1 MSNYVINCIKLN
13 AISIAHDYNND
24 YQIKV
29 IEKFN
34 KYSNENDLGIN
45 IELNVFTE
53 KNFTGSIFNYGDV
66 IESILKKSKTKYDL
80 YFYDNTYGSRYGNYF
95 LDLKEYLSEDL
106 IKLYDKKIISDTCIY
121 KNKLIALPSRLEYNI
136 LYSNRSLLKKYNKTI
151 PETWDELIETSK
163 YILEEEK
170 KSNKDID
177 LIGYN
182 GYFNDKDDEMLSSTY
197 EFIYSYRDTYESS
210 FPDITSQ
217 TAINA
222 INKIKQ
228 IKEDISSESI
238 FRSNE
243 EFAISRLLLGKAIF
257 IKFII
262 LPDQIYEMLDY
273 NMTVLPG
280 VKKGISGS
288 IIIGNN
294 ISITKYPNDKAY
306 DKRKEAALF
315 AFKYLASREIQKE
328 FLTKRIVIPGIM
340 DLYYDEDVCK
350 IAHCQLFRSIQPI
363 GKPIFERDD
372 YNYYAEKFKIYFSE
386 FLYGNVSAKDALKN
400 IKDISYIYEISTS
413 TKYTSAGL
421 INFLILSVIITLMFL
436 SLIFIFL
443 NNFNPFFEF
452 LSQEYWILIVF
463 GSIMNLSACF
473 TKFGTLTSFKC
484 QLSILLLSLGFSFS
498 FIPILNK

>member
-1 MSNYVINCIKLN
+1 MIKYETIKNINVVN
-13 AISIAHDYNND
+13 
-24 YQIKV
+24 
-29 IEKFN
+29 KFN
-34 KYSNENDLGIN
+34 KYSKENDLGIN

-53 KNFTGSIFNYGDV
+53 KNFTGSIFNFGDV

-80 YFYDNTYGSRYGNYF
+80 YLYDNAYGSKYGNYF

-121 KNKLIALPSRLEYNI
+121 KNKLIALPARLEYNV
-136 LYSNRSLLKKYNKTI
+136 LYSNRK
-151 PETWDELIETSK
+151 TSK

-170 KSNKDID
+170 KLNKDID

-182 GYFNDKDDEMLSSTY
+182 GFFNDKDDEMLSSTY

-262 LPDQIYEMLDY
+262 IPDQIYEMLDY

-288 IIIGNN
+288 IIFGNN
-294 ISITKYPNDKAY
+294 ISIAKYPNDKAY

-328 FLTKRIVIPGIM
+328 FLTKRILIPGIM

-400 IKDISYIYEISTS
+400 IKDISYIYEI
-413 TKYTSAGL
+413 
-421 INFLILSVIITLMFL
+421 
-436 SLIFIFL
+436 
-443 NNFNPFFEF
+443 
-452 LSQEYWILIVF
+452 
-463 GSIMNLSACF
+463 
-473 TKFGTLTSFKC
+473 
-484 QLSILLLSLGFSFS
+484 
-498 FIPILNK
+498 